1 MRRGSFLFVGL
12 LFAIPAVAQS
22 QLFPREP
29 RAPRAWLVL
38 SDGAGP
44 NGGGISN
51 SNGLVQLFRA
61 SGTVRLTP
69 SIGVELSALRAQP
82 IYTASR
88 LFNDPT
94 LNSPKADGLTLA
106 IASLSRDGN
115 RTRFPA
121 STVIG
126 GALLRRPTNDPARTR
141 LTGGGM
147 AGLEAGLWR
156 PSSVDWVDATA
167 GGRLIVMPSSN
178 HRQLYMVVL
187 TLGLRF
193 G

>member
-1 MRRGSFLFVGL
+1 MRRDRLVLVVL
-12 LFAIPAVAQS
+12 LCAIPAIARS
-22 QLFPREP
+22 QMFPREP
-29 RAPRAWLVL
+29 SVPRAWLVL
-38 SDGAGP
+38 SDGVGP

-61 SGTVRLTP
+61 SGTLRVTP
-69 SIGVELSALRAQP
+69 AIGVEVSAFRAQP

-106 IASLSRDGN
+106 FASLSRDGN

-126 GALLRRPTNDPARTR
+126 GALLRRPTNDPTRTR
-141 LTGGGM
+141 LTGGVM

-156 PSSVDWVDATA
+156 PSVDWVDATA